1 MNTPGRNF
9 GQLAIVVV
17 HEYYTIHC
25 FLVSA
30 LMSSAI
36 TVNVV
41 HAAVTGAFATTA
53 KGLLRNA
60 LRGGTPQKL
69 LQFCLLLRKNRWSR
83 HSLTQLK
90 AAATE
95 KKPPRWYMTFLSQFH
110 ALYCLLRRMALPY
123 SNCGSGYNWGIMS
136 CRQRRKVG
144 VLGQCNTKQES
155 IHHRAGLAAHN
166 LWNTMHR
173 RQVCI
178 WFDNLRRYRS
188 GGDPHSPDLTLNCTA
203 VTRVPK
209 VADDIFRSHRAL
221 FDRIDVAKQGIQRVW
236 VHAPLDIAR
245 KNVRSLNWRPF
256 FLSEL
261 RSGTHKELLQLVVDL
276 SCVEHRTRHCVPL
289 LVDMKIHFALLKL
302 CYGAAY
308 VPGNVPQLLLGFP
321 LVYGIWHSY
330 KYCVELIYRAFLPF
344 IKFLEQ
350 GNSLQVGSILPRKV
364 KVIHM
369 EKTLLGLMLATSSN
383 RGKLDERFTSL
394 LNSQRDLTP
403 IQRKGLRMLLALKA
417 LLYTYCL
424 AAFSIGTLV
433 RECNWEGRGAGSGVV
448 AKQALEMSL
457 LLMLNILKPEEQ
469 LTTEYV
475 KTTAVALLFWS
486 QWHSASLGCIHS
498 EELGEALLSRFSAHC
513 RRNSACT
520 SVQQSS
526 DLFLT
531 LPPVQPGEKVLRGV
545 LTERSVAMFSAN
557 LNQFI
562 LRAHT
567 QSLPIC
573 VPVPDYK
580 VEVRRLDAVEDLTFP
595 GTMSRTRITT
605 DRLKVVLLH
614 AMQNLVARTRVAE
627 AVEDFLQTNAPA
639 RTAAEQGVLRTA
651 HASIRAANRAPPTAA
666 AAAPGGIALLP
677 KPGPKPR
684 ARGPPVPPPRP
695 PPAQYPPPPALDDS
709 IAVDSCDS
717 DQDIDCDA
725 DSVAS
730 FEALDEAEHIGVDT
744 QDWD

>member
-1 MNTPGRNF
+1 M
-9 GQLAIVVV
+9 
-17 HEYYTIHC
+17 Y
-25 FLVSA
+25 
-30 LMSSAI
+30 
-36 TVNVV
+36 
-41 HAAVTGAFATTA
+41 
-53 KGLLRNA
+53 
-60 LRGGTPQKL
+60 
-69 LQFCLLLRKNRWSR
+69 
-83 HSLTQLK
+83 
-90 AAATE
+90 
-95 KKPPRWYMTFLSQFH
+95 
-110 ALYCLLRRMALPY
+110 
-123 SNCGSGYNWGIMS
+123 
-136 CRQRRKVG
+136 G
-144 VLGQCNTKQES
+144 V
-155 IHHRAGLAAHN
+155 
-166 LWNTMHR
+166 
-173 RQVCI
+173 
-178 WFDNLRRYRS
+178 
-188 GGDPHSPDLTLNCTA
+188 
-203 VTRVPK
+203 
-209 VADDIFRSHRAL
+209 
-221 FDRIDVAKQGIQRVW
+221 
-236 VHAPLDIAR
+236 
-245 KNVRSLNWRPF
+245 
-256 FLSEL
+256 
-261 RSGTHKELLQLVVDL
+261 
-276 SCVEHRTRHCVPL
+276 
-289 LVDMKIHFALLKL
+289 
-302 CYGAAY
+302 
-308 VPGNVPQLLLGFP
+308 
-321 LVYGIWHSY
+321 WHSY
-330 KYCVELIYRAFLPF
+330 KYCVELSYRAFLPF

-383 RGKLDERFTSL
+383 RGRLDERVTSL

-417 LLYTYCL
+417 LLCTHCP

-433 RECNWEGRGAGSGVV
+433 RECNWEGRGAGSGIV

-486 QWHSASLGCIHS
+486 QWHSASPGCIHS

-513 RRNSACT
+513 RRNTACT

-531 LPPVQPGEKVLRGV
+531 LPPVQPGEKFLRGV

-557 LNQFI
+557 LKQFI
-562 LRAHT
+562 LTAHT

-580 VEVRRLDAVEDLTFP
+580 VEVRRLDAVEDLTFS

-614 AMQNLVARTRVAE
+614 AMQNLVARTRVPE
-627 AVEDFLQTNAPA
+627 GVEDFLQTNAPA

-651 HASIRAANRAPPTAA
+651 HASIRAANRAPPAAA
-666 AAAPGGIALLP
+666 AAAPGGIALPP
-677 KPGPKPR
+677 KPPPKPR
-684 ARGPPVPPPRP
+684 ARGPPVPPPAPPRP
-695 PPAQYPPPPALDDS
+695 VPPPPAPDDS

-725 DSVAS
+725 DNVAS
-730 FEALDEAEHIGVDT
+730 FEALLDEAEHIGVDT